1 MGILLCGCCFS
12 NLTAKTN
19 EILLIIA
26 DIISLFL
33 FSLCFFIINWK
44 EISIINLSLF
54 ILMLVLVIVCLILT
68 FFLRCW
74 RSSGV
79 IKTVKREKGITIANA
94 DFALTIINLIA
105 CVIEEIVIMVSF
117 NKRIIECDDDDDEDY
132 INYFRILSQNNLNS
146 IACSKENIKVKKE
159 YYIAYLTLSYMEL
172 ILILSICILSI
183 LKRRIIN
190 KVDDDIRVISP
201 IGHFGREVVV
211 VSPGQVIGMQNYN
224 YYSQNMNF
232 GHSNNYQKQYINP
245 QQVNVTPHNSKT
257 NQINN
262 SLNIRDKSSVYSSSS
277 RNSYV

>member
-33 FSLCFFIINWK
+33 LSLCFFIINWK

-94 DFALTIINLIA
+94 DFALTIINLIT

-132 INYFRILSQNNLNS
+132 INS